1 MLDHGGNVSRHGF
14 FEDDPPWSLD
24 RSSKAVGEVAKKP
37 TIECPEC
44 QAIYRGGQCRN
55 CGYEPTKKEWK
66 AQGLEFDGT
75 ELKEFKKPE
84 RKKVILGAEEL
95 MVKALYSAGKRSGS
109 WRQALGIFFKMAE
122 AQGTK
127 YRVPKNVSVGGHRYR
142 MLPYGSMDQSR
153 RVRELFP
160 FTKTRGDH
168 SGKYHLGEE

>member
-1 MLDHGGNVSRHGF
+1 
-14 FEDDPPWSLD
+14 
-24 RSSKAVGEVAKKP
+24 
-37 TIECPEC
+37 
-44 QAIYRGGQCRN
+44 
-55 CGYEPTKKEWK
+55 
-66 AQGLEFDGT
+66 
-75 ELKEFKKPE
+75 
-84 RKKVILGAEEL
+84 